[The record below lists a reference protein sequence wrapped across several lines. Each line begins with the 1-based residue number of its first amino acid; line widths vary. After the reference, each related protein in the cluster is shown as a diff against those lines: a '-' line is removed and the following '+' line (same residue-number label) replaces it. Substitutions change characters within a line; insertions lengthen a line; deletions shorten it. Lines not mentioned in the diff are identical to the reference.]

1 MPSIIQDAITSLLG
15 GDTSDDW
22 RGLIRSST
30 QQAVEDNKAGNRA
43 GANY

>member
-1 MPSIIQDAITSLLG
+1 VAKSPIIAKPEK
-15 GDTSDDW
+15 
-22 RGLIRSST
+22 SST